1 MSSLAKYISYFG
13 KLRVSHAGGFKAPHK
28 AILMIT
34 ITEMVRDGYF
44 ESPEIEESPLLKKF
58 YDSNWYQYIRINSPF
73 VCNVDM
79 PFQHIGSE
87 PFCTQISYNK
97 IELDEDLYDLMTDQ
111 EDSEAIITTLIA
123 NYLAPFAYHHKVDF
137 AELNPYKDD
146 RLRGYQS
153 EAKEKIY
160 RMWIQKRSV
169 MFQMPTGTGKTRL
182 FVSIVRDLFDWGAAK
197 KMTVKV
203 LILAH
208 RIELI
213 DQISSN
219 IGMKYNLAH
228 GLIISKSRE
237 QKMYSVQVGSVP
249 TLTRRLSRWTEKDF
263 DIIIIDEAHH
273 VKAESYKRILQEF
286 PRAKVL
292 GVTATP
298 YRMNHASFHP
308 EFDDLITS
316 QPLSAFIRQ
325 GYLCDYNYY
334 SIKPTSKV
342 QIDIDSINRFAMDG
356 DYLDVAML
364 DVMDKDE
371 IRAGIVDTYIRY
383 AKGKKGIVY
392 TINKSHNIH
401 VCNQYMENGFN
412 AVAIDSDTPA
422 EERDKLVGDFK
433 RGKIDIIC
441 NVNIFS
447 EGFDCPDVEFIQ
459 LARPT
464 KSLSMYLQQVGRG
477 LRPAEGKEKLIIL
490 DNVGLYNR
498 FGFPS
503 AKRKWR
509 HHFEGKDVDYSTNY
523 GGFGLDGRVVSY
535 IDEYEEGD
543 EEVNM
548 LHSSEDEILSDT
560 TEIQEID
567 EFSHEP
573 EFRFFL
579 EHMKADS
586 QTIDKIVRAL
596 KNDVDEI
603 IRGKYNSKHTSVLGM
618 EDVCSL
624 ELYMQDFEG
633 DLAISGINKQ
643 RRNVLTSALSRYI
656 DYVKWVADGRPD
668 EYFSRSSEEILN
680 QAEFVEAPKRSLDVV
695 KAEIA
700 IFEKYNTTVPEVLLK
715 ELESLMEE

>member
-13 KLRVSHAGGFKAPHK
+13 KLRVSNSGGFKAPHK

-44 ESPEIEESPLLKKF
+44 ESPEIEESPLLKIF
-58 YDSNWYQYIRINSPF
+58 YDSNWHQYIQINSPF

-87 PFCTQISYNK
+87 PFCNQTSYNK
-97 IELDEDLYDLMTDQ
+97 IELDEELYDLMTDQ

-123 NYLAPFAYHHKVDF
+123 NYLAPFAFQHKVNF

-146 RLRGYQS
+146 KLRGYQS

-182 FVSIVRDLFDWGAAK
+182 FVSIVRDLFDWGAARK
-197 KMTVKV
+197 IAVKV

-213 DQISSN
+213 DQISYN

-249 TLTRRLSRWTEKDF
+249 TLTRRLSRWTDKDF

-316 QPLSAFIRQ
+316 QPVSAFIKQ

-334 SIKPTSKV
+334 SIKPTSKI
-342 QIDIDSINRFAMDG
+342 QMDIDSINRFAMDG
-356 DYLDVAML
+356 DYLDEAML

-371 IRAGIVDTYIRY
+371 IRAGIVDSYIRY

-401 VCNQYMENGFN
+401 VCNQYIANGFN
-412 AVAIDSDTPA
+412 AVAIDADTPA
-422 EERDKLVGDFK
+422 EERESLVKDFK
-433 RGKIDIIC
+433 KGKIDIIC

-447 EGFDCPDVEFIQ
+447 EGFDCPDMEFIQ

-509 HHFEGKDVDYSTNY
+509 HHFEGKDVDYSTNH
-523 GGFGLDGRVVSY
+523 GGIGLEGRVVSY

-543 EEVNM
+543 EEINM
-548 LHSSEDEILSDT
+548 LHSSEDEILSDAP
-560 TEIQEID
+560 EMQEID
-567 EFSHEP
+567 KFSHEA
-573 EFRFFL
+573 EFRYFL
-579 EHMKADS
+579 DHLKVESK
-586 QTIDKIVRAL
+586 TTDKIVRAL

-603 IRGKYNSKHTSVLGM
+603 IRSKYNSKHTSVLGM
-618 EDVCSL
+618 EDVGSL

-656 DYVKWVADGRPD
+656 EYVKWVADGKPD
-668 EYFSRSSEEILN
+668 EYFSSGSEEIFS
-680 QAEFVEAPKRSLDVV
+680 QTEFVEAPKRSLDEV

-700 IFEKYNTTVPEVLLK
+700 IFKKYNTTVPEVLLK